1 MGVRVLG
8 PRDLAAA
15 RAVIARD
22 PVVNVFVDSLVQA
35 SGLDPRR
42 GAEVWG
48 YVEKGALEALCH
60 AGGNMVPVGAD
71 DAALRAF
78 AAYALRR
85 GRNCF
90 QILGQARAVDQLW
103 RILEPHW
110 GPAREVR
117 DNQPFMVIEA
127 APPIAPDP
135 LVRAV
140 EPVEL
145 PILYPAC
152 VAMYTEE
159 VGVPPQTGPDGTFYR
174 SRVAEL
180 IRAGRAFARIEDGRV
195 VFKAE
200 VGSVGTG
207 RLPDPGG
214 LGGSGV
220 PRSRAGRAGDGGGG
234 RAGPAD
240 RAGGDAVRERVQPA
254 GAGGVR
260 AGRVPDDR
268 DVRDDPVLS

>member
-15 RAVIARD
+15 RAVIGRD

-48 YVEKGALEALCH
+48 YVEKGVLEALCH

-78 AAYALRR
+78 ASYALRR

-90 QILGQARAVDQLW
+90 QILGQARAVEQLW
-103 RILEPHW
+103 NTLEPHW

-117 DNQPFMVIEA
+117 DNQPFMVIEG
-127 APPIAPDP
+127 PPAIAPDP
-135 LVRAV
+135 LVREV

-180 IRAGRAFARIEDGRV
+180 IRAGRAFARIEDDRV

-207 RLPDPGG
+207 VCQIQGVWVDPEFRGRG
-214 LGGSGV
+214 LAAPGMAAVVELARQIAPVVTLYVNAFNV
-220 PRSRAGRAGDGGGG
+220 PARAAY
-234 RAGPAD
+234 
-240 RAGGDAVRERVQPA
+240 ERVGFRTIETFA
-254 GAGGVR
+254 TI
-260 AGRVPDDR
+260 
-268 DVRDDPVLS
+268 LF

>member
-22 PVVNVFVDSLVQA
+22 PVVNVFVDSLVQV

-48 YVEKGALEALCH
+48 YVERGELVSLCH
-60 AGGNMVPVGAD
+60 AGGNLVPVEATE
-71 DAALRAF
+71 AALRAF
-78 AAYALRR
+78 TGYALRR
-85 GRNCF
+85 GRTCF
-90 QILGQARAVDQLW
+90 QIVGPAEAVRVLWDGLG
-103 RILEPHW
+103 PSW

-117 DNQPFMVIEA
+117 PDQPFMVIG
-127 APPIAPDP
+127 PHPSIAPDRR
-135 LVRAV
+135 VRRV
-140 EPVEL
+140 QPVEL
-145 PILYPAC
+145 DTLYPAC

-180 IRAGRAFARIEDGRV
+180 IRTGRAFAWIEDGRV

-200 VGSVGTG
+200 VGAVGNG
-207 RLPDPGG
+207 ACQIQ
-214 LGGSGV
+214 GV
-220 PRSRAGRAGDGGGG
+220 WVEPSRRGQGISAPAMAAVVELASSFAPVVTLYVNSFNLAARA
-234 RAGPAD
+234 AY
-240 RAGGDAVRERVQPA
+240 ERVGFETIETFA
-254 GAGGVR
+254 T
-260 AGRVPDDR
+260 
-268 DVRDDPVLS
+268 VLF